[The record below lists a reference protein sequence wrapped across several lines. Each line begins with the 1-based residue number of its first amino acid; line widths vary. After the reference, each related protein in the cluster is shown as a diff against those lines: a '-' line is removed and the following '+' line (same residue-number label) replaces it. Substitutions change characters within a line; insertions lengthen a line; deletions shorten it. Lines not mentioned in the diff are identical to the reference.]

1 MQGWISTMEE
11 EYPVDFEMMNY
22 YIATHSASFFTYNI
36 LASTVTRE
44 GRINVMNQDVNIIRN
59 GATEL
64 AHLPNRKAL
73 RTLVAEY
80 FGFDLPE
87 LETIKVD
94 GVLDRK

>member
-1 MQGWISTMEE
+1 
-11 EYPVDFEMMNY
+11 MMNY
-22 YIATHSASFFTYNI
+22 YIATHPASFFRHNI
-36 LASTVTRE
+36 LASTVTRD
-44 GRINVMNQDVNIIRN
+44 GRINVMNHDVNIIRN
-59 GATEL
+59 DATEL

-94 GVLDRK
+94 GVPDWK